1 MSEVVRYVKVDF
13 EKKTVRITKSFLGFI
28 EIKQK
33 DAKSLVEVILK
44 QLEANEMDI
53 RDCRSQCYD
62 NAAVMAGY
70 KSGVSQRIKE
80 KNDLAMFVNC
90 DNHSFNLV
98 GVHAAKQDP
107 LMVTFF
113 GTIEALYDFFARST
127 QRWEKLKNA
136 VPVVLKSKSKTR
148 WSARVEA
155 VKPVNKYIEE
165 ILSVL
170 QAMIDDE
177 SENSE
182 TRSDAGQL
190 YTSLLNYR
198 FLTFLG
204 FWNKVLI
211 SIDRVQTLQDVKMNF
226 HDAALDLKGL
236 RNYFYAER
244 EALVTE
250 SLNEGFALCQKWNVE
265 VEKRRRRKKMMPGE
279 NSRDAELTAGQ
290 EMEKVMKESLN
301 RLHVEMD
308 ERFTLLQD
316 ADSKFGFLLD
326 VNALCYGVDNSDL
339 KKKCRS
345 LGESY
350 SCDIDKQQ
358 LYEEILDCRMLLS
371 TRTAKISRPEELLDF
386 IVQYGDEGV
395 FPNLRIA
402 TQIMLTISIFT
413 ASCERS
419 FSKLKLIL
427 SYLRASMGQDRL
439 SDLALLSVER
449 EEVEKTNFED
459 IIDKFAAIKAR
470 KIKL

>member
-1 MSEVVRYVKVDF
+1 
-13 EKKTVRITKSFLGFI
+13 
-28 EIKQK
+28 
-33 DAKSLVEVILK
+33 
-44 QLEANEMDI
+44 
-53 RDCRSQCYD
+53 
-62 NAAVMAGY
+62 
-70 KSGVSQRIKE
+70 
-80 KNDLAMFVNC
+80 
-90 DNHSFNLV
+90 
-98 GVHAAKQDP
+98 
-107 LMVTFF
+107 MVTFF
-113 GTIEALYDFFARST
+113 GTIEALYVFFARST

-136 VPVVLKSKSKTR
+136 VPVVLKSESKTR

-155 VKPVNKYIEE
+155 VKPVSKYIEE
-165 ILSVL
+165 ILPVL

-177 SENSE
+177 SENSD

-198 FLTFLG
+198 VLTLLG

-211 SIDRVQTLQDVKMNF
+211 SIDRVQKRLQDPKMNF

-236 RNYFYAER
+236 RNHFYAER

-265 VEKRRRRKKMMPGE
+265 VERRQRRKKRMPDE
-279 NSRDAELTAGQ
+279 SSRDAGLTARQ
-290 EMEKVMKESLN
+290 EMEKVMKESLD

-316 ADSKFGFLLD
+316 ADSKFGFPLD
-326 VNALCYGVDNSDL
+326 VNALCYDVDNSDL
-339 KKKCRS
+339 KNKCRN

-350 SCDIDKQQ
+350 SCDIDGQQ
-358 LYEEILDCRMLLS
+358 LYEEILDCRMLLL

-386 IVQYGDEGV
+386 IVQYGDESV

-402 TQIMLTISIFT
+402 TQIMLTISVSI

-439 SDLALLSVER
+439 NDFALLSVER
-449 EEVEKTNFED
+449 EEVEKANFED
-459 IIDKFAAIKAR
+459 IIDK
-470 KIKL
+470 LQQ